1 MLKKIMA
8 AKYSWLVVLV
18 ALVAI
23 NLLSSLYHS
32 RIDLTKE
39 KRYTL
44 SDATKRLLVELDE
57 DMQIDVFLKGDFPS
71 GFKKLANSTEEFV
84 GLLKDRNSSK
94 VHYRFISPQDE
105 IPGTTLKY
113 QDTLGA
119 MGASPINLTVQVKE
133 GQAQKFVFPVAL
145 VTYKGQ
151 TRLINLY
158 NGGNRFISQV
168 EINKAEALLEY
179 QFLKGMDEVVNPGKA
194 VVGYSMGNGEPLIDA
209 NAYDTYDLSQSIQ
222 SRYRLFT
229 FNLNTQKFIPDDF
242 SVFVIVKPSLQFTED
257 EKLKIDQYI
266 MRGGN
271 VLFFVDRLF
280 AENDSLRFKPETV
293 AYDRNL
299 NLTDLLFKFG
309 ARINPDLV
317 MDLQCDLL
325 SLVVGG
331 DQNNPQKEFLPW
343 NYYPV
348 FQSKDNHI
356 INRGIGLIGSKFVN
370 SIDTIQDPAIKK
382 TILLSSSSNSR
393 IISTP
398 TLISL
403 NENKTA
409 PEDAKFKASDIPTAV
424 LLEGNFTSLY
434 KNRVGKS
441 IMDSLQAAG
450 LPFRAESG
458 NAGKVIL
465 VADGD
470 IVLNEIDR
478 EDGPL
483 PMGWNSA
490 AYEEYKKETQDARY
504 FIPFANRNFF
514 MNCLEYCT
522 NKPGIIE
529 TGNKKIDLRLLDS
542 TRVKEQRTTW
552 QFINIGLP
560 VLLVLLA
567 GFVYQAIRRRKYT
580 NKV

>member
-1 MLKKIMA
+1 MLKKILA
-8 AKYSWLVVLV
+8 SKYSWLVLLV
-18 ALVAI
+18 ALLGI
-23 NLLSSLYHS
+23 NLLASLYHS

-44 SDATKRLLVELDE
+44 SDATKRLLVELDD

-71 GFKKLANSTEEFV
+71 GFRKLANSTEEFV
-84 GLLKDRNSSK
+84 GLLKDRNGSR

-113 QDTLGA
+113 QDTLAA

-133 GQAQKFVFPVAL
+133 GQEQKFVFPVAL

-168 EINKAEALLEY
+168 EINNAEALLEY
-179 QFLKGMDEVVNPGKA
+179 QFLKGMDEVVNPGRPA
-194 VVGYSMGNGEPLIDA
+194 VAYSIGNGEPVGPETFDMV
-209 NAYDTYDLSQSIQ
+209 QSVRA
-222 SRYRLFT
+222 RYNFYT
-229 FNLNTQKFIPDDF
+229 FNLREQKFIPDDIN
-242 SVFVIVKPSLQFTED
+242 VLVIVKPSLQFSEED
-257 EKLKIDQYI
+257 KLKIDQYI

-280 AENDSLRFKPETV
+280 AENDSLRYKPETV

-299 NLTDLLFKFG
+299 NLTDLLFKYG

-317 MDLQCDLL
+317 MDLQCDFL
-325 SLVVGG
+325 SLIVGG
-331 DQNNPQKEFLPW
+331 DPNNPQKEFLPW

-348 FQSKDNHI
+348 FQSKDNHL
-356 INRGIGLIGSKFVN
+356 INRGIGLVGSKFVN
-370 SIDTIQDPAIKK
+370 SIDTIQDPAIRK

-393 IISTP
+393 IITTP
-398 TLISL
+398 ALISL
-403 NENKTA
+403 NENKVA
-409 PEDAKFKASDIPTAV
+409 PQDDKFKAKDIPTAV

-434 KNRVGKS
+434 RNRVGKAT
-441 IMDSLQAAG
+441 MDSLQAAG
-450 LPFRAESG
+450 MPFRAESG

-465 VADGD
+465 VADGN
-470 IVLNEIDR
+470 IVLNEVDR
-478 EDGPL
+478 QEGPL
-483 PMGWNSA
+483 PMAWNSA
-490 AYEEYKKETQDARY
+490 AYEEYKMGTEDARY

-514 MNCLEYCT
+514 MNCLEYFT
-522 NKPGIIE
+522 NKPGIVE
-529 TGNKKIDLRLLDS
+529 TGNKEIVLRLLDS
-542 TRVKEQRTTW
+542 QRVKEQKTTW

-567 GFVYQAIRRRKYT
+567 GFVYQAIRKRKYT
-580 NKV
+580 RA